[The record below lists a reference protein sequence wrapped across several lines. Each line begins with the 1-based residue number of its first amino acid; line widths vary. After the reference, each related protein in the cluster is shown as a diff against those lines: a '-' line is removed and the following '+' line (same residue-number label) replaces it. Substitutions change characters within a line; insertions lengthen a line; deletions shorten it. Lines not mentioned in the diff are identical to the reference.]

1 MEYFRTVT
9 LKDGRE
15 CIIRNG
21 TQADGQAALDNYLLT
36 HEQTDNLLAYA
47 DEATMTA
54 ESEGEYLQ
62 REAQS
67 DTDVQL
73 VAVVDGK
80 LVAMAGVNSL
90 GKRYKIRHRGELGI
104 SVDKELWGFGI
115 GNALMASC
123 IECAK
128 KMSFEQVELE
138 VIAGNDT
145 AMHLYE
151 KYGFVEYGRNPKG
164 LKSRY
169 TGYQETVL
177 MRLDLTENK

>member
-1 MEYFRTVT
+1 M
-9 LKDGRE
+9 
-15 CIIRNG
+15 
-21 TQADGQAALDNYLLT
+21 
-36 HEQTDNLLAYA
+36 
-47 DEATMTA
+47 
-54 ESEGEYLQ
+54 
-62 REAQS
+62 
-67 DTDVQL
+67 QL
-73 VAVVDGK
+73 VAIMDGK

-104 SVDKELWGFGI
+104 SVDKDLWGLGI

-128 KMSFEQVELE
+128 KMGFEQVELE

-145 AMHLYE
+145 AMYLYE

>member
-1 MEYFRTVT
+1 MEYFRTIT

-62 REAQS
+62 REAES
-67 DTDVQL
+67 DTDVHL
-73 VAVVDGK
+73 VALVDGK

-90 GKRYKIRHRGELGI
+90 GKRYKIRHRSELGI
-104 SVDKELWGFGI
+104 SVDKELWGLGI

-128 KMSFEQVELE
+128 KMGFEQVELE

-177 MRLDLTENK
+177 MRLDLTEYK